1 MTPNALG
8 TPTQTDPLPWL
19 DIEQNKNIVLCL
31 FMSREAV
38 MLKMFAE
45 EVAALAS
52 LTLFVGMI
60 AVWAQVIPQL

>member
-1 MTPNALG
+1 MFLSLG
-8 TPTQTDPLPWL
+8 VPVP
-19 DIEQNKNIVLCL
+19 
-31 FMSREAV
+31 EAV